1 MSWATGRE
9 AIKLIEHL
17 ARCSGRQ
24 EVAVAA
30 TWMRVGAEAA
40 AAAAAPV
47 VAVTAAACLLACLL
61 ARTDKALTRVSLE
74 INAIESSLH
83 GR

>member
-1 MSWATGRE
+1 MSWATSRE

-30 TWMRVGAEAA
+30 ATWMRVGAE

-47 VAVTAAACLLACLL
+47 VAVTAAACLFACLL